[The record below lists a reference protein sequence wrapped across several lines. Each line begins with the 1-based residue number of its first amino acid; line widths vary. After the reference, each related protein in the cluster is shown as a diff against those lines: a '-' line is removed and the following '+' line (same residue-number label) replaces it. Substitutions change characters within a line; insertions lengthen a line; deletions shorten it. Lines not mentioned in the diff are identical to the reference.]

1 MKSRP
6 CWRFIVS
13 VNDNVFPAYIALG
26 KIALEGKLA
35 VIRQF
40 SSGGQGKFYSRR
52 GIVVVRGKLQDSIA
66 RGYRIVRSDGFH
78 TSPSNSE
85 LLVPQGAVFKIN
97 CNCSLRCDG

>member
-40 SSGGQGKFYSRR
+40 GSGGQGKFYSRR
-52 GIVVVRGKLQDSIA
+52 GIVVVRREFQNLVAAGQGVLCNYCRSEERRVGKECSA
-66 RGYRIVRSDGFH
+66 RWARWRCKSRLVRQ
-78 TSPSNSE
+78 
-85 LLVPQGAVFKIN
+85 VV
-97 CNCSLRCDG
+97 